1 MTKHLNKVS
10 KMASKGVYFDPDKV
24 KSMVAEELDFRKMQ
38 GLKIKNADKHFLT
51 TESQLTSGDAHPG
64 KSFNSDRRFSAPP
77 VDPMTAFKIQ
87 EESRKRLEMD
97 NQEDKR
103 KTIIETNTLLS
114 QLPKCEIIK
123 TQLYVMAPSEV
134 RKKAIVNVNSIVR
147 EPGLNHG
154 LFDKRMGSVLRGDI
168 CITCKRDD
176 RGCGGHMGCIELPE
190 KIVLPMFKKQCIWAL
205 QCICPYCGDTYI
217 DEKIFMALKLYLVPK
232 RKLLK
237 VIADLSDKWLWKL
250 HDHGGIAKVIY
261 EKEFRGR
268 KLCYIYDV
276 DGPAQKYIRSI
287 NNMIKMFTSVPE
299 EKWKLIGFPGA
310 TRPINFI
317 TDVIPCAPPHIRTV
331 SIVNGKSMDH
341 PLTERYMNILTSII
355 RLQQH
360 TGAKIERENELDS
373 LYSYIESIAY
383 GPEKKLGVK
392 TPIKEAGILLGLGT
406 KKGQIRNNMM
416 GKRVDHCG
424 RTVAGPAFEANMGEV
439 LIPKAGA
446 KVLLVP
452 VMVHQ
457 YNIQRVIKEYR
468 AKMYKFIVMKLVS
481 AKGMFAIGD
490 KQIKEY
496 TPEIGDV
503 LLRHIRTGD
512 RILCGRQPSLHA
524 ESIQAF
530 NAVVH
535 DWDTVKIPN
544 YMNHALNA
552 DFDGDELTY
561 HVLQNTMAMAEADT
575 IMNSKYHIMNI
586 QSNKPMMAMAFHALM
601 APFLATKGWIINGKK
616 TEVTIPDKRWNEALA
631 LLNDS
636 YRKTSLDARLKRHN
650 IALRSGRALF
660 SVCLP
665 TNFTYSGGGLTII
678 DGIITKG
685 ILKKSNIGLKVL
697 SLVQILAKMYSIKE
711 ACRFINDMQKISDW
725 FIMWHG
731 LSMGYKDFDSNRSEV
746 IKMLKK
752 NVNKM
757 QIEMFNLGPRPTDE
771 IPLFFYMRA
780 LHNIVD
786 KTRDNGKKIGE
797 EFLTENNGLN
807 ILSEDKGCGAKGS
820 LNNTSQIT
828 GSLGE
833 QFKGAYIPEYD
844 LKGKTRCLP
853 YYVSN
858 DISLQSIGY
867 VIHSYMDGITPPES
881 FFHEIASRI
890 TLIDTAR
897 NVSEIGY
904 THRRVEKSLE
914 PIIISWLLLVVS
926 SDGRLFQPI
935 FGAGFNIG
943 KLIPV
948 KTKRTGERI
957 FFCNFEDEAKLL
969 CRIHEKKVLGIT
981 DENEAAENAA
991 ISEGRG
997 TTGLIKKKAKII
1009 KVDDEFH
1016 SFKKANGRFPKFS
1029 ELEQ

>member
-1 MTKHLNKVS
+1 MSS
-10 KMASKGVYFDPDKV
+10 KTSYFDSDKV
-24 KSMVAEELDFRKMQ
+24 KSMVEEELEFRKMT
-38 GLKIKNADKHFLT
+38 GTKPMPVNPSFLS
-51 TESQLTSGDAHPG
+51 TEVQCSISDSASRKKT
-64 KSFNSDRRFSAPP
+64 NEDRRFSAPP
-77 VDPMTAFKIQ
+77 VDPMTAFRIQ
-87 EESRKRLEMD
+87 EESRKLLELD
-97 NQEDKR
+97 SKDDKR
-103 KTIIETNTLLS
+103 ETIIETNTLLS

-123 TQLYVMAPSEV
+123 SQLYVMSPKEI
-134 RKKAIVNVNSIVR
+134 RDKASVNVSSIIR
-147 EPGLNHG
+147 ETGLNHG
-154 LFDKRMGSVLRGDI
+154 LFDKRMGSVSRNDI

-176 RGCGGHMGCIELPE
+176 RGCGGHFGCIELPE
-190 KIVLPMFKKQCIWAL
+190 KIVNPMFKKQCIWAL

-217 DEKIFMALKLYLVPK
+217 TEKLFKALKLHLVPK
-232 RKLLK
+232 KKLLK
-237 VIADLSDKWLWKL
+237 VVAELSEKWLWKL

-268 KLCYIYDV
+268 RLCYIYDT
-276 DGPAQKYIRSI
+276 DDEKPKKYIRSI
-287 NNMIKMFTSVPE
+287 NNMYKMFTSVPE
-299 EKWKLIGFPGA
+299 EKWKLIGFPGM
-310 TRPINFI
+310 TKPYNFI

-341 PLTERYMNILTSII
+341 PLTERYMNILKSII
-355 RLQQH
+355 KLQQH
-360 TGAKIERENELDS
+360 TGVKIERENELDN
-373 LYSYIESIAY
+373 LYADIESIAY

-392 TPIKEAGILLGLGT
+392 TPLKEAGILLGLGT
-406 KKGQIRNNMM
+406 KKGIIRGNMM
-416 GKRVDHCG
+416 GRRVDHCG

-439 LIPKAGA
+439 LIPRSGTKI
-446 KVLLVP
+446 LLVP
-452 VMVHQ
+452 IMVHQ
-457 YNIQRVIKEYR
+457 YNIKDIIRDYR
-468 AKMYKFIVMKLVS
+468 AKMYKFIVMKVVS
-481 AKGMFAIGD
+481 AKGMFAIGE

-503 LLRHIRTGD
+503 LLRHVKTGD

-535 DWDTVKIPN
+535 EWDTIKIPN

-561 HVLQNTMAMAEADT
+561 HILQNTMAMAEADT
-575 IMNSKYHIMNI
+575 LMNSKYHIMNI

-601 APFLATKGWIINGKK
+601 APFLATKGWIIKGIKQ
-616 TEVTIPDKRWNEALA
+616 EVTIPDRRWGEALS

-636 YRKTSLDARLKRHN
+636 YRKTSLEARLKRHE
-650 IALRSGRALF
+650 IPLRSGRALF

-665 TNFTYSGGGLTII
+665 TNFTYTGSGLTII

-685 ILKKSNIGLKVL
+685 TMKKSNIGLKVL
-697 SLVQILAKMYSIKE
+697 SLVQIICKMYSIKE

-725 FIMWHG
+725 FMMWHG
-731 LSMGYKDFDSNRSEV
+731 LSMGYKDFDGNRKEV

-752 NVNKM
+752 DVNKM
-757 QIEMFNLGPRPTDE
+757 QIEYFNLGPRPKDE
-771 IPLFFYMRA
+771 IPLFFYMRS
-780 LHNIVD
+780 LHTIVD
-786 KTRDNGKKIGE
+786 KTRSNGKKIGE
-797 EFLTENNGLN
+797 KYLKDNNGLN

-833 QFKGAYIPEYD
+833 QFIGANIPIPD

-858 DISLQSIGY
+858 DISLESMGY
-867 VIHSYMDGITPPES
+867 VIHSYMDGINPTAS
-881 FFHEIASRI
+881 LFHEMASRI

-935 FGAGFNIG
+935 FAAGFDVG
-943 KLIPV
+943 KSMPV

-957 FFCNFEDEAKLL
+957 FFCNLEDEAKLL
-969 CRIHEKKVLGIT
+969 CRIHEKEVLGIT
-981 DENEAAENAA
+981 PENEEL
-991 ISEGRG
+991 
-997 TTGLIKKKAKII
+997 GLVKRKAKII
-1009 KVDDEFH
+1009 KADDEYH
-1016 SFKKANGRFPKFS
+1016 AFKKKVGRFPRFS

>member
-1 MTKHLNKVS
+1 MSS
-10 KMASKGVYFDPDKV
+10 KDIYFDSDKV
-24 KSMVAEELDFRKMQ
+24 KSIVEEEIELRKMI
-38 GLKIKNADKHFLT
+38 GVKSTPVNSSFLT
-51 TESQLTSGDAHPG
+51 TEYQCSIADNTTRKKQ
-64 KSFNSDRRFSAPP
+64 NSDRRFSAPP
-77 VDPMTAFKIQ
+77 IDPMTAFK
-87 EESRKRLEMD
+87 
-97 NQEDKR
+97 NQENTRKLLVLDDKEDKQ
-103 KTIIETNTLLS
+103 KTIRETNTLLS

-123 TQLYVMAPSEV
+123 SQLYVMSSEEI
-134 RKKAIVNVNSIVR
+134 RNKAVVNVSSLVR
-147 EPGLNHG
+147 DTGLNHG
-154 LFDKRMGSVLRGDI
+154 LFDKRMGSVSRNDI

-176 RGCGGHMGCIELPE
+176 RGCGGHFGCIELPE
-190 KIVLPMFKKQCIWAL
+190 KIVNPMFKKQCIWAL

-217 DEKIFMALKLYLVPK
+217 DEKIFKALKLHLVPK
-232 RKLLK
+232 KKLLK
-237 VIADLSDKWLWKL
+237 IVADLSEKWLWKL

-268 KLCYIYDV
+268 RLCYVYDSP
-276 DGPAQKYIRSI
+276 DGDKKYIRSI
-287 NNMIKMFTSVPE
+287 ANMVKMFQSVPE
-299 EKWKLIGFPGA
+299 EKWKLIGFPGM
-310 TRPINFI
+310 TKPYNFI
-317 TDVIPCAPPHIRTV
+317 TDVIPCAPPHIRTI

-355 RLQQH
+355 KIHQH
-360 TGAKIERENELDS
+360 TGVRIERENELDN
-373 LYSYIESIAY
+373 LYADIESIAY
-383 GPEKKLGVK
+383 GPEKKVGVK
-392 TPIKEAGILLGLGT
+392 TPLKEAGILLGLGT
-406 KKGQIRNNMM
+406 KKGIIRGNMM
-416 GKRVDHCG
+416 GRRVDHCG

-452 VMVHQ
+452 IMVHQ
-457 YNIQRVIKEYR
+457 YNINQVIRDYR
-468 AKMYKFIVMKLVS
+468 AKIYKFIVMKIVS
-481 AKGMFAIGD
+481 SKGMFAIGE

-503 LLRHIRTGD
+503 LLRHVKTGD
-512 RILCGRQPSLHA
+512 RMLCGRQPSLHSD
-524 ESIQAF
+524 SILAF

-535 DWDTVKIPN
+535 DWDTIKIPN

-561 HVLQNTMAMAEADT
+561 HILQTTMAMSEADT
-575 IMNSKYHIMNI
+575 IMNSKYHIMNN

-601 APFLATKGWIINGKK
+601 SPFLATKSWIIKGKK
-616 TEVTIPDKRWNEALA
+616 TEITIPEKRWKEALD

-636 YRKTSLDARLKRHN
+636 YRKETLDARSKRHG
-650 IALRSGRALF
+650 IDIRSGRALF
-660 SVCLP
+660 SICLP
-665 TNFTYSGGGLTII
+665 TNFTYTGSGLTII

-685 ILKKSNIGLKVL
+685 TMKKSNIGIKVL
-697 SLVQILAKMYSIKE
+697 SLVQIICKMYSIKE

-731 LSMGYKDFDSNRSEV
+731 LSMGYKDFDSNRKEV
-746 IKMLKK
+746 VKMLKK
-752 NVNKM
+752 DINKM
-757 QIEMFNLGPRPTDE
+757 QIEYFNLGPRPKDE
-771 IPLFFYMRA
+771 IPLFFYMRS
-780 LHNIVD
+780 LHTIVD
-786 KTRDNGKKIGE
+786 KSRSNGKKIGE
-797 EFLTENNGLN
+797 KFLYDNNILN

-833 QFKGAYIPEYD
+833 QFIGANIPIPD

-858 DISLQSIGY
+858 DISLESMGY
-867 VIHSYMDGITPPES
+867 VINSYMDGINPS
-881 FFHEIASRI
+881 DSLFHEMASRI

-904 THRRVEKSLE
+904 THRRVEKSVE

-935 FGAGFNIG
+935 FGAGWDVG
-943 KLIPV
+943 KSQPY

-981 DENEAAENAA
+981 PENEEL
-991 ISEGRG
+991 
-997 TTGLIKKKAKII
+997 GLVKRKAKII
-1009 KVDDEFH
+1009 KADDEFH
-1016 SFKKANGRFPKFS
+1016 AFKKRNGRFPKFS
-1029 ELEQ
+1029 ELTELSEQ